1 LTTECANCCAKW
13 GNGSLLERSQAKSPL
28 FRGFPLMFLKYV
40 ILFDNADRDV
50 QPDLYIPVAW
60 DTVKEFFATQAKRLG
75 QERLGL

>member
-1 LTTECANCCAKW
+1 
-13 GNGSLLERSQAKSPL
+13 
-28 FRGFPLMFLKYV
+28 MFLKYV